1 MPVRALVIDDSP
13 TSRQAIRFQL
23 KACGCEQI
31 TEAANVVQALQ
42 LLRAQR
48 YELVTLDLLMPALIG
63 PTARELF
70 DIIREKFPKTAV
82 IVITSVPFEKLKLD
96 YIEGGAL
103 DYIVKPLNKLS
114 FERAQHKLGTLFKD
128 MH

>member
-23 KACGCEQI
+23 MAWGCEDV
-31 TEAANVVQALQ
+31 TEAGNAAQALQ
-42 LLRAQR
+42 RLRAHR
-48 YELVTLDLLMPALIG
+48 YDLVTLDLLMPALVG

-70 DIIREKFPKTAV
+70 DIIREKFPETAI
-82 IVITSVPFEKLKLD
+82 IVITSMPFEKLKLE

-114 FERAQHKLGTLFKD
+114 LERAQHKFENLIK
-128 MH
+128 HVP

>member
-13 TSRQAIRFQL
+13 TSRQAISLRL
-23 KACGCEQI
+23 KACGCEAI
-31 TEAANVVQALQ
+31 TEAASTAQAMQ
-42 LLRAQR
+42 LLHDDR

-63 PTARELF
+63 PSPRNLF
-70 DIIREKFPKTAV
+70 DLIRQQFPHTPV
-82 IVITSVPFEKLKLD
+82 IVITSVPFEKLRSE

-114 FERAQHKLGTLFKD
+114 FDRAQHKLGTLFKD
-128 MH
+128 LA